1 MNRTSMV
8 MKKSLITALLS
19 LSMVPC
25 VQAAKVVNNYDE
37 AQSALTDD
45 GYVLVVYP
53 ENWSKK
59 GKEVGLK
66 YLSSEA
72 VLKAAGDAV
81 IIPVPRH
88 QVSDDEVKEF
98 RKKLLGKLPLPN
110 VHSYPAFV
118 LVDKNGQHYATVDG
132 AFMRRGDDKKAAAE
146 LQKCI
151 TSKREQDKLL
161 AEAAETKDPLLKAR
175 KLGRAAELPGIN
187 RPKDIQKKIKEVD
200 PEDKSGYT
208 RRLAYQASAHAEGMV
223 NKKDKTPLEKIAELE
238 AMLEDSAYTNEQKQG
253 IAATCI
259 GMMRRSGDPAQMKRI
274 PLMAEKM
281 RSYAP
286 DTVQAKS
293 ASIAVRQWVRQLSLS
308 DGWNPTVL
316 PRDNKPTPLEGPIPI
331 KDPGTYE
338 VTFAYTG
345 GSQALG
351 IAAVELYD
359 GAKKVCED
367 RHNGST
373 GHKSS
378 NNVYVLKVPTRVT
391 LPRLV
396 VTFNQKNFDTHGTI
410 TVTKK

>member
-1 MNRTSMV
+1 MI
-8 MKKSLITALLS
+8 MKQSLITALLALS
-19 LSMVPC
+19 LIPC
-25 VQAAKVVNNYDE
+25 AQAEKKKKNYDE
-37 AQSALTDD
+37 AQSVLTDD
-45 GYVLVVYP
+45 GYVLVLYP
-53 ENWSKK
+53 EDWSKK
-59 GKEVGLK
+59 GKEAGLK
-66 YLSSEA
+66 YLKSEA
-72 VLKAAGDAV
+72 VLKAAGNAV

-88 QVSDDEVKEF
+88 QVSDEKVQEE
-98 RKKLLGKLPLPN
+98 RKALLGKLPLP
-110 VHSYPAFV
+110 STKSFPAFV
-118 LVDKNGQHYATVDG
+118 LVDKTGWHYASVD
-132 AFMRRGDDKKAAAE
+132 APFMRSGDDKKAAAE
-146 LQKCI
+146 LQKFLNL
-151 TSKREQDKLL
+151 KREQDKLL

-175 KLGRAAELPGIN
+175 KMGRAAELPGIN
-187 RPKDIQKKIKEVD
+187 RPRDIQKKIKEVD
-200 PEDKSGYT
+200 PEDKSGYS

-223 NKKDKTPLEKIAELE
+223 NNKDKTIPEKISELE

-308 DGWNPTVL
+308 DGWSPNVL
-316 PRDNKPTPLEGPIPI
+316 PRDNKPTPLDGPIPI
-331 KDPGTYE
+331 KEPGTYE
-338 VTFAYTG
+338 VTFTYTAG
-345 GSQALG
+345 TQALG

-378 NNVYVLKVPTRVT
+378 NNVYVLKVPARIM

-396 VTFNQKNFDTHGTI
+396 VTFNQKNFDTNGTI

>member
-1 MNRTSMV
+1 
-8 MKKSLITALLS
+8 MKKSLISALLA
-19 LSMVPC
+19 LGLVPC
-25 VQAAKVVNNYDE
+25 VHAAKVVKNYDE
-37 AQSALTDD
+37 AQASLTDD

-53 ENWSKK
+53 EDWNKK
-59 GKEVGLK
+59 GKAAGLK
-66 YLSSEA
+66 YLKSEA

-88 QVSDDEVKEF
+88 QVSDEKVQEA
-98 RKKLLGKLPLPN
+98 RKALLGKLPLPGAK
-110 VHSYPAFV
+110 SYPAFI
-118 LVDKNGQHYATVDG
+118 LIDKSGWHYATVD
-132 AFMRRGDDKKAAAE
+132 APFMRSGDEKKAAAE
-146 LQKCI
+146 LQKCV
-151 TSKREQDKLL
+151 TSKREQNKLL

-175 KLGRAAELPGIN
+175 KLGRSAEIPGLN
-187 RPKDIQKKIKEVD
+187 RPRDIQKMIKAAD
-200 PEDKSGYT
+200 PEDKSGYS
-208 RRLAYQASAHAEGMV
+208 RRLAYQVSAHAEGMV

-238 AMLEDSAYTNEQKQG
+238 AMLDDSAYTNEQKQG

-293 ASIAVRQWVRQLSLS
+293 ASIVVRQWVRQLSLS
-308 DGWNPTVL
+308 DGWSPNVL
-316 PRDNKPTPLEGPIPI
+316 PRDNKPTPLEGAIPI
-331 KDPGTYE
+331 KEAGTYE
-338 VTFAYTG
+338 VTFTYTAG
-345 GSQALG
+345 TQALG

-359 GAKKVCED
+359 GSKKVCED

-378 NNVYVLKVPTRVT
+378 NNVYVLKVPARVT

-396 VTFNQKNFDTHGTI
+396 VTFNQKNFDTHGII

>member
-1 MNRTSMV
+1 
-8 MKKSLITALLS
+8 MKKSLISALLA
-19 LSMVPC
+19 LGLVPC
-25 VQAAKVVNNYDE
+25 VHAAKVVKNYDE
-37 AQSALTDD
+37 AQASLTEA

-53 ENWSKK
+53 EDWNKK
-59 GKEVGLK
+59 GKAAGLK
-66 YLSSEA
+66 YLKSEA

-88 QVSDDEVKEF
+88 QVSDEKVQEA
-98 RKKLLGKLPLPN
+98 RKALLGKLPLPGAK
-110 VHSYPAFV
+110 SYPAFI
-118 LVDKNGQHYATVDG
+118 LIDKSGWHYATVD
-132 AFMRRGDDKKAAAE
+132 APFMRSGDEKKAAAE
-146 LQKCI
+146 LQKCM
-151 TSKREQDKLL
+151 TLKREQNKLL

-175 KLGRAAELPGIN
+175 KLGRAAEVPGLN
-187 RPKDIQKKIKEVD
+187 RPRDIQKMIKAAD
-200 PEDKSGYT
+200 PEDKSGYS

-223 NKKDKTPLEKIAELE
+223 KKKDKTPLEKIAELE
-238 AMLEDSAYTNEQKQG
+238 AMLDDSAYTNEQKQG

-293 ASIAVRQWVRQLSLS
+293 ASIVVRQWVRQLSLS
-308 DGWNPTVL
+308 DGWCPDVL
-316 PRDNKPTPLEGPIPI
+316 PRDNKPTPLEGAIPI
-331 KDPGTYE
+331 KEAGTYE
-338 VTFAYTG
+338 VTFTYTAG
-345 GSQALG
+345 TQALG

-359 GAKKVCED
+359 GSKKVCED

-378 NNVYVLKVPTRVT
+378 NNVYVLKVPARVT

-396 VTFNQKNFDTHGTI
+396 VTFNQKNFDTHGII

>member
-1 MNRTSMV
+1 
-8 MKKSLITALLS
+8 MKKSLIIALLTLS
-19 LSMVPC
+19 LIPC
-25 VQAAKVVNNYDE
+25 VQAAKVVKNYAE
-37 AQSALTDD
+37 AQAVLTDD

-53 ENWSKK
+53 EDWHKK

-66 YLSSEA
+66 YLKSEA
-72 VLKAAGDAV
+72 VLKAAGNAV

-98 RKKLLGKLPLPN
+98 RKKLLDKLPLPN

-118 LVDKNGQHYATVDG
+118 LVDKNGQHYATVD
-132 AFMRRGDDKKAAAE
+132 APFMRSGDVKKAAAE

-161 AEAAETKDPLLKAR
+161 AEAAATKDPLLKAR
-175 KLGRAAELPGIN
+175 KMGRAAELPGIN

-208 RRLAYQASAHAEGMV
+208 RRLAYHPSSHAEGMV
-223 NKKDKTPLEKIAELE
+223 KNKDKTPLEKIAELE

-259 GMMRRSGDPAQMKRI
+259 GMMRRSGEPAQMKRI

-331 KDPGTYE
+331 KEPGTYE
-338 VTFAYTG
+338 VTFTYTG

-367 RHNGST
+367 RHKGST
-373 GHKSS
+373 GHRSS
-378 NNVYVLKVPTRVT
+378 NNVYVLKVPARVM

-396 VTFNQKNFDTHGTI
+396 VTFNQKNFDTNGTI

>member
-1 MNRTSMV
+1 
-8 MKKSLITALLS
+8 MKKSLISALLA
-19 LSMVPC
+19 LGLVPC
-25 VQAAKVVNNYDE
+25 VHAAKVVKNYDE
-37 AQSALTDD
+37 AQASLTDD

-53 ENWSKK
+53 EDWNKK
-59 GKEVGLK
+59 GKAAGLK
-66 YLSSEA
+66 YLKSEA

-88 QVSDDEVKEF
+88 QVSDEKVQET
-98 RKKLLGKLPLPN
+98 RKALLGKLPLPGAK
-110 VHSYPAFV
+110 SFPAFI
-118 LVDKNGQHYATVDG
+118 LIDKSGWHYATVD
-132 AFMRRGDDKKAAAE
+132 APFMRSGDEKKAAEE
-146 LQKCI
+146 LQKCM
-151 TSKREQDKLL
+151 TSKREQNKLL

-175 KLGRAAELPGIN
+175 KLGRAAEIPGLN
-187 RPKDIQKKIKEVD
+187 RPRDIQKMIKAAD
-200 PEDKSGYT
+200 PEDKSGYS
-208 RRLAYQASAHAEGMV
+208 RRLAYQVSAHAEGMV

-238 AMLEDSAYTNEQKQG
+238 AMLDDSAYTNEQKQG

-293 ASIAVRQWVRQLSLS
+293 ASIVVRQWVRQLSLS
-308 DGWNPTVL
+308 DGWSPNVL
-316 PRDNKPTPLEGPIPI
+316 PRDNKPTPLEGAIPI
-331 KDPGTYE
+331 KEAGTYE
-338 VTFAYTG
+338 VTFTYTAG
-345 GSQALG
+345 TQALG

-359 GAKKVCED
+359 GSKKVCED

-378 NNVYVLKVPTRVT
+378 NNVYVLKVPARVT

-396 VTFNQKNFDTHGTI
+396 VTFNQKNFDTHGII

>member
-1 MNRTSMV
+1 MI
-8 MKKSLITALLS
+8 MKKSLITTLLA
-19 LSMVPC
+19 LSMIPC
-25 VQAAKVVNNYDE
+25 AQAAKVVKNYDE
-37 AQSALTDD
+37 AQAVLTDD

-53 ENWSKK
+53 EDWSKK
-59 GKEVGLK
+59 GKAAGLK
-66 YLSSEA
+66 YLKSEA

-88 QVSDDEVKEF
+88 QVSDEKVQEE
-98 RKKLLGKLPLPN
+98 RKALLGKLPLPGAK
-110 VHSYPAFV
+110 SFPAFI
-118 LVDKNGQHYATVDG
+118 LLDKTGWHYATVD
-132 AFMRRGDDKKAAAE
+132 APFMRSGDDKKAAAE

-151 TSKREQDKLL
+151 SLKREQDKLL

-187 RPKDIQKKIKEVD
+187 RPRDIQKKIKEVD

-223 NKKDKTPLEKIAELE
+223 NKKDKTPQEKIAELE

-308 DGWNPTVL
+308 DGWSPNVL
-316 PRDNKPTPLEGPIPI
+316 PRDNKPTPLDGPIPV
-331 KDPGTYE
+331 KEPGTYE
-338 VTFAYTG
+338 VTFTYTAG
-345 GSQALG
+345 TQALG

-359 GAKKVCED
+359 GSKKVCED

-396 VTFNQKNFDTHGTI
+396 VTFNQKNFDTHGII